1 MTDAHMKEL
10 RDRLRAIGKSL
21 ARLTAEQLAILA
33 EIARSDAEDGVS
45 ERKTASRVANM
56 TSSTAKQAAGDLALA
71 KQVAALPEVADAHR
85 RGEVSNGQLGAV
97 AAIAQAGTEREALA
111 LAKSGTSAQLQRQAV
126 ASRGQLSE
134 KRLAAQKGRYLAFK
148 PEEDGQS
155 ARFHGRLAFA
165 EARQLESQ
173 LRKIADRLGLGD
185 KERPSPS
192 ARMADALLI
201 MTKGNA
207 SSALHDFETSSASKI
222 RSSPAQAGA
231 EGGGLQAKSTD
242 EEAQI
247 PNRGVSYLRGSGPVI
262 DYDVDPF
269 PENETTDENSG
280 FDDYS
285 SEHYETHKMYKAH
298 VVPEADASL
307 EIHDE
312 AQGQI
317 EIQREASH
325 AASFADAVQ
334 RADTRLIIH
343 WNAASGGVNFENGAP
358 VDHPRLQAIL
368 CDAQIDIQHC
378 DENGLPTGLITTQ
391 HHATWRQER
400 YLAYRDGVCRMPE
413 CEGIGKT
420 HSHHMFEDRA
430 DRVTDVRSMIS
441 LCYRD
446 HQQHHDGVFTIS
458 GDPEGTI
465 VFTYRDGTVVSST
478 ARPTLI
484 GMRAPKPQFFSKHE
498 TAGQD
503 QTEFPMSA

>member
-1 MTDAHMKEL
+1 MAMTDARMKVL
-10 RDRLRAIGKSL
+10 SDRLRVIGKSM

-56 TSSTAKQAAGDLALA
+56 TSSTAKQAAGEIAMA
-71 KQVAALPEVADAHR
+71 KQVAALPAVADAHR
-85 RGEVSNGQLGAV
+85 RGEISNGQLSAV
-97 AAIAQAGTEREALA
+97 ASIAQAGSEQGALD
-111 LAKSGTSAQLQRQAV
+111 LAKTATSAQLQRQAV
-126 ASRGQLSE
+126 ASRGQLTE

-155 ARFHGRLAFA
+155 TRLHGRLPFA

-192 ARMADALLI
+192 ARMGDALLI

-207 SSALHDFETSSASKI
+207 SVALHEFENSLAANTA
-222 RSSPAQAGA
+222 SPANTPSAATRDRKENCTTGGNATIFVGFPRSAG
-231 EGGGLQAKSTD
+231 T
-242 EEAQI
+242 
-247 PNRGVSYLRGSGPVI
+247 VI

-269 PENETTDENSG
+269 PESDTNEGNPDVGDLQGGVEDLFGSQSG
-280 FDDYS
+280 IG
-285 SEHYETHKMYKAH
+285 E
-298 VVPEADASL
+298 V
-307 EIHDE
+307 
-312 AQGQI
+312 GQV
-317 EIQREASH
+317 
-325 AASFADAVQ
+325 ASFAGAVQ

-343 WNAASGGVNFENGAP
+343 WNAADGSINFENGPP

-400 YLAYRDGVCRMPE
+400 YLAFRDGVCRMPE
-413 CEGIGKT
+413 CVGIGKT

-446 HQQHHDGVFTIS
+446 HQQHHDGVFSIT

-465 VFTYRDGTVVSST
+465 LFNYRDGTVLAST
-478 ARPTLI
+478 ARPTPK
-484 GMRAPKPQFFSKHE
+484 GMRIPKPQPFTKH
-498 TAGQD
+498 
-503 QTEFPMSA
+503 QTETPDVNEFPLSA

>member
-1 MTDAHMKEL
+1 MSMADARLKVL
-10 RDRLRAIGKSL
+10 SDRLRAIGKSL

-56 TSSTAKQAAGDLALA
+56 TSSTAKQAAGDIAMA
-71 KQVAALPEVADAHR
+71 KQVAALPAVADAHR
-85 RGEVSNGQLGAV
+85 RGEISNGQLGAV
-97 AAIAQAGTEREALA
+97 ASIAQAGSEQGALDM
-111 LAKSGTSAQLQRQAV
+111 AKTATSAQLQRQAV
-126 ASRGQLSE
+126 ASRGQLTE

-155 ARFHGRLAFA
+155 TRLHGRLPFA
-165 EARQLESQ
+165 EARQLELQ
-173 LRKIADRLGLGD
+173 LRKIADRIGLGD
-185 KERPSPS
+185 KERLSPS

-201 MTKGNA
+201 LTKGNA
-207 SSALHDFETSSASKI
+207 SVALHEFENSSASNTASASTQARKENGTTGGGSTMFAGYP
-222 RSSPAQAGA
+222 RSS
-231 EGGGLQAKSTD
+231 
-242 EEAQI
+242 
-247 PNRGVSYLRGSGPVI
+247 GVVI

-269 PENETTDENSG
+269 PESEATGPGPHFGDWQDCDEYPLGSR
-280 FDDYS
+280 
-285 SEHYETHKMYKAH
+285 SE
-298 VVPEADASL
+298 V
-307 EIHDE
+307 
-312 AQGQI
+312 G
-317 EIQREASH
+317 H
-325 AASFADAVQ
+325 AASFADVVQ

-343 WNAASGGVNFENGAP
+343 WNAASGGINFENGPP

-378 DENGLPTGLITTQ
+378 DENGLPTGLVTTQ

-400 YLAYRDGVCRMPE
+400 YLAFRDGVCRMPE

-446 HQQHHDGVFTIS
+446 HQQHHDGVFTIT

-465 VFTYRDGTVVSST
+465 LFNYRDGTVLAST
-478 ARPTLI
+478 ARPTPK
-484 GMRAPKPQFFSKHE
+484 GMRAPKPQPFSKHK
-498 TAGQD
+498 TDTQD
-503 QTEFPMSA
+503 LNKFPMSA

>member
-1 MTDAHMKEL
+1 MAMTDARMKEL
-10 RDRLRAIGKSL
+10 SDRLRAIGKSL

-56 TSSTAKQAAGDLALA
+56 TSSTAKQAAGEIAMA
-71 KQVAALPEVADAHR
+71 KQVSALPEVADAHR
-85 RGEVSNGQLGAV
+85 RGEISNGQLSAV
-97 AAIAQAGTEREALA
+97 ASIAQAGSEREALE
-111 LAKSGTSAQLQRQAV
+111 LARTATSAQLHRQAL
-126 ASRGQLSE
+126 ASRGQLTE

-155 ARFHGRLAFA
+155 TRLHGRLPFA

-173 LRKIADRLGLGD
+173 LRKIADRVGLGD

-207 SSALHDFETSSASKI
+207 SAALHESEKSSAGNTSSTPGQGFSVDTSETVFA
-222 RSSPAQAGA
+222 RSPETA
-231 EGGGLQAKSTD
+231 
-242 EEAQI
+242 
-247 PNRGVSYLRGSGPVI
+247 I

-269 PENETTDENSG
+269 PESGTTNKLPDFEGLYDNAEDAFGSQG
-280 FDDYS
+280 
-285 SEHYETHKMYKAH
+285 
-298 VVPEADASL
+298 EARL
-307 EIHDE
+307 V
-312 AQGQI
+312 
-317 EIQREASH
+317 
-325 AASFADAVQ
+325 ASFADAVQ

-343 WNAASGGVNFENGAP
+343 WNAASGGINFENGPP

-378 DENGLPTGLITTQ
+378 DENGLPTGLVTTQ

-400 YLAYRDGVCRMPE
+400 YLAFRDGVCRMPE

-430 DRVTDVRSMIS
+430 DRVTDVRSMIG
-441 LCYRD
+441 LCNRD
-446 HQQHHDGVFTIS
+446 HQQHHDGVFTIT
-458 GDPEGTI
+458 GDPERTI
-465 VFTYRDGTVVSST
+465 YFHYRDGTVLSST
-478 ARPTLI
+478 ARPI
-484 GMRAPKPQFFSKHE
+484 PNGMRTPKPQPFAKHQPD
-498 TAGQD
+498 TQHLD
-503 QTEFPMSA
+503 EFPMSA

>member
-1 MTDAHMKEL
+1 MAMTDARRKVVS
-10 RDRLRAIGKSL
+10 DRLRAIGKSL
-21 ARLTAEQLAILA
+21 ARLTAEQLVLLA

-45 ERKTASRVANM
+45 ERKTANNVANM
-56 TSSTAKQAAGDLALA
+56 TSSTARQAAADIALA
-71 KQVAALPEVADAHR
+71 KQIAALPGVADAHR
-85 RGEVSNGQLGAV
+85 RGEISNGQLGAV
-97 AAIAQAGTEREALA
+97 ASIAQAGSEQEALDMA
-111 LAKSGTSAQLQRQAV
+111 NTATSAQLQRRAV
-126 ASRGQLSE
+126 ACRGQLTE

-155 ARFHGRLAFA
+155 TRLHGRLPYA

-201 MTKGNA
+201 LTKGNA
-207 SSALHDFETSSASKI
+207 SVALHEFEKSSTSSTGATSSERASTESTFEGDRLANGTGEMTATMFTGYP
-222 RSSPAQAGA
+222 RSSG
-231 EGGGLQAKSTD
+231 T
-242 EEAQI
+242 I
-247 PNRGVSYLRGSGPVI
+247 V

-269 PENETTDENSG
+269 PDSDSPDSSPELDDTTGDPEGLFQSG
-280 FDDYS
+280 
-285 SEHYETHKMYKAH
+285 
-298 VVPEADASL
+298 
-307 EIHDE
+307 
-312 AQGQI
+312 
-317 EIQREASH
+317 REASNVV
-325 AASFADAVQ
+325 SFADAVQ

-343 WNAASGGVNFENGAP
+343 WNAATGDLNFENGPP

-400 YLAYRDGVCRMPE
+400 YLAFRDGVCRMPE
-413 CEGIGKT
+413 CQGIGKT

-446 HQQHHDGVFTIS
+446 HQQHHDGVFTIT

-465 VFTYRDGTVVSST
+465 QFNYRNGTVLSST
-478 ARPTLI
+478 ARPTPI
-484 GMRAPKPQFFSKHE
+484 GIRTPKPQPFSKHQ
-498 TAGQD
+498 TDTQD
-503 QTEFPMSA
+503 IIEFPLSA

>member
-1 MTDAHMKEL
+1 MAMTDARRKVVG
-10 RDRLRAIGKSL
+10 DRLRAIGKSL
-21 ARLTAEQLAILA
+21 AKLTAEQLALLA

-45 ERKTASRVANM
+45 ERKTASNVANM
-56 TSSTAKQAAGDLALA
+56 TSSTARQAAADIALA
-71 KQVAALPEVADAHR
+71 KQVAALPGIADAHR
-85 RGEVSNGQLGAV
+85 RGEISNGQLGAV
-97 AAIAQAGTEREALA
+97 ASIAQTGSEQEALDLVKTA
-111 LAKSGTSAQLQRQAV
+111 TSSQLQRQAV
-126 ASRGQLSE
+126 ASRGQLTE

-148 PEEDGQS
+148 PEEDGHS
-155 ARFHGRLAFA
+155 TRLHGRLPFA

-201 MTKGNA
+201 LTKGNA
-207 SSALHDFETSSASKI
+207 SVALHEYEKSSASNNGSSSTKRASTDQTLQGDGLADGTAEI
-222 RSSPAQAGA
+222 GATIFGGYPRSS
-231 EGGGLQAKSTD
+231 ET
-242 EEAQI
+242 
-247 PNRGVSYLRGSGPVI
+247 VI

-269 PENETTDENSG
+269 PDSDSPDASSV
-280 FDDYS
+280 FDD
-285 SEHYETHKMYKAH
+285 M
-298 VVPEADASL
+298 PDDA
-307 EIHDE
+307 E
-312 AQGQI
+312 GPFRT
-317 EIQREASH
+317 QREAGNVV
-325 AASFADAVQ
+325 SFAGAVQ

-343 WNAASGGVNFENGAP
+343 WNAASGGINFENGPP

-400 YLAYRDGVCRMPE
+400 YLAFRDGVCRMPE

-446 HQQHHDGVFTIS
+446 HQQHHDGLFTIT

-465 VFTYRDGTVVSST
+465 QFNYLDGTVLSST
-478 ARPTLI
+478 ARPTPSGI
-484 GMRAPKPQFFSKHE
+484 RKPKPQPFSKHQ
-498 TAGQD
+498 TDTQD
-503 QTEFPMSA
+503 FIEFPLSA

>member
-1 MTDAHMKEL
+1 MAMTDARMKVL

-33 EIARSDAEDGVS
+33 EIAQSDAEDGVS

-56 TSSTAKQAAGDLALA
+56 TSSTAKQAAGDIAMA
-71 KQVAALPEVADAHR
+71 KQVAALPAVADAHR
-85 RGEVSNGQLGAV
+85 RGEISNGQLGAV
-97 AAIAQAGTEREALA
+97 AAIAQAGSEQGALD
-111 LAKSGTSAQLQRQAV
+111 LAKTATSSQLQRQAA
-126 ASRGQLSE
+126 ASRGQLTE

-155 ARFHGRLAFA
+155 TRLHGRLPFS

-173 LRKIADRLGLGD
+173 LRKIADRIGLGD

-201 MTKGNA
+201 LTKGNA
-207 SSALHDFETSSASKI
+207 SVALHEFENSSASNTA
-222 RSSPAQAGA
+222 SASPARKESGAGGDA
-231 EGGGLQAKSTD
+231 TIFTGFPQSAGT
-242 EEAQI
+242 
-247 PNRGVSYLRGSGPVI
+247 VI

-269 PENETTDENSG
+269 PES
-280 FDDYS
+280 
-285 SEHYETHKMYKAH
+285 
-298 VVPEADASL
+298 DATGGSPDVGDRQDGV
-307 EIHDE
+307 EYPPGSRGE
-312 AQGQI
+312 VGQL
-317 EIQREASH
+317 
-325 AASFADAVQ
+325 ASFADAVQ

-343 WNAASGGVNFENGAP
+343 WNAASGGINFENGPP

-378 DENGLPTGLITTQ
+378 DESGLPTGLITTQ

-400 YLAYRDGVCRMPE
+400 YLAFRDGVCRMPE

-446 HQQHHDGVFTIS
+446 HQQHHDGVFTIT

-465 VFTYRDGTVVSST
+465 VFNYRDGTVLSST
-478 ARPTLI
+478 ARPTPK
-484 GMRAPKPQFFSKHE
+484 GMRAPKPQPFAKH
-498 TAGQD
+498 
-503 QTEFPMSA
+503 QTDTLDLNEFPLSA